1 MTPHQWPI
9 EAKARAEK
17 AMADLEVFYDTMR
30 ECTPFGR
37 RQELHRLP
45 SICTAIAS
53 VSGAE
58 GYVMGKLTA
67 LDGVCKRLSSLR
79 PPKDFDES
87 RAIVWGLGDVSS
99 IRAQMHTI
107 GLLEH
112 YSRPRP

>member
-1 MTPHQWPI
+1 MNQCQWPA
-9 EAKARAEK
+9 ETKQRAEI
-17 AMADLEVFYDTMR
+17 AMAGLETFYDTMR

-45 SICTAIAS
+45 PICTAIAS
-53 VSGAE
+53 ISGAD

-67 LDGVCKRLSSLR
+67 LDGVCKRLSSQR